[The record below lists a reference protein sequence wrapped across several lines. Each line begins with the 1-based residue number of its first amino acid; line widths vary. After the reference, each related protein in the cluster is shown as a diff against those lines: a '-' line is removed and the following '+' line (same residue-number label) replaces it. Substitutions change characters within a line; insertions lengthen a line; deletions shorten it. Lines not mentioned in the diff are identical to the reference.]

1 MSNTRIGFSGLG
13 MMGSVKLPDNII
25 MYCPRCGTEVADKGE
40 CLVSFALTLNL
51 NEPPT
56 KKPQSLEKKNVF
68 QVVLEV
74 DCRNCSCANEPPI
87 AEFVLHR

>member
-13 MMGSVKLPDNII
+13 MMGSVELPKNIT
-25 MYCPRCGTEVADKGE
+25 MYCPQCGTEVADKGE

-56 KKPQSLEKKNVF
+56 KKPQLPKLQLRKRTA
-68 QVVLEV
+68 
-74 DCRNCSCANEPPI
+74 DCRICASPI
-87 AEFVLHR
+87 N